1 MVLWAK
7 AFTEYSRPL
16 PLPERPLRLRQR
28 LSLSLSSNSSLTTS
42 AQKSNGASAF
52 AAWSPASHSRHHAP
66 TMSPRTI
73 RSRASVSCSA
83 LIARHTGAALLLLR
97 LGVVRLLVNG
107 VFVLAQGQARADDE
121 VRERRA
127 LGENYAHVVDERGV
141 VRVVRGVH
149 VEPARDVEVRET
161 RERAEVREDHARG
174 DELRGGVTRRL
185 QSRSTKL
192 PKVKWVWR
200 VMRRMGSERGRLRK

>member
-1 MVLWAK
+1 MGQSIHGV
-7 AFTEYSRPL
+7 FTAIATSREASPPPAAPLSLPLGQLFSDDIRPEVKRRLRVRGVVSGVPL
-16 PLPERPLRLRQR
+16 PTPRAYNVPAHHQEPRLRLLQR
-28 LSLSLSSNSSLTTS
+28 LD
-42 AQKSNGASAF
+42 
-52 AAWSPASHSRHHAP
+52 RAP
-66 TMSPRTI
+66 HR
-73 RSRASVSCSA
+73 R
-83 LIARHTGAALLLLR
+83 GAALLLLR
-97 LGVVRLLVNG
+97 LGVARLLVNG

-121 VRERRA
+121 VRKRRA

-185 QSRSTKL
+185 
-192 PKVKWVWR
+192 
-200 VMRRMGSERGRLRK
+200 

>member
-1 MVLWAK
+1 
-7 AFTEYSRPL
+7 
-16 PLPERPLRLRQR
+16 
-28 LSLSLSSNSSLTTS
+28 
-42 AQKSNGASAF
+42 
-52 AAWSPASHSRHHAP
+52 
-66 TMSPRTI
+66 MSPRTI

-185 QSRSTKL
+185 
-192 PKVKWVWR
+192 
-200 VMRRMGSERGRLRK
+200 